1 MITVVFSES
10 GGKLSGF
17 EISGHALFSEH
28 GSDIVCSAVSSAA
41 IMAANTIT
49 EVFGES
55 AEAKAEE
62 GYLLL
67 KGVTSDASQGVLEGL
82 KLHLEQLAQ
91 QYPENI
97 TVS

>member
-1 MITVVFSES
+1 MITVVFFKSE
-10 GGKLSGF
+10 GQYSGF
-17 EISGHALFSEH
+17 EIEGHALFAVH

-49 EVFGES
+49 EVFGEQPYI
-55 AEAKAEE
+55 ETEE
-62 GYLLL
+62 GHLLL
-67 KGVTSDASQGVLEGL
+67 KGVTSASSQGVLRGL
-82 KLHLEQLAQ
+82 ELHLEQLAE